1 MAPSAQ
7 AVYTRYI
14 VVAEPGHRVVVVLYI
29 PSELPHGPKCHY
41 SLGDSESRAHD
52 RAKRTPFPAFI
63 KPCLA
68 KLHGAPP
75 EGDAWTHEE
84 KIDGYR
90 LEAHLRSERA
100 TLYTRKG
107 FDWTHKFSTIARA
120 LQTVTAEAAVF
131 DGEVAVF

>member
-1 MAPSAQ
+1 MARS
-7 AVYTRYI
+7 VTTR
-14 VVAEPGHRVVVVLYI
+14 
-29 PSELPHGPKCHY
+29 SETA
-41 SLGDSESRAHD
+41 SLAHTTG
-52 RAKRTPFPAFI
+52 AKRTRFPAFI

-100 TLYTRKG
+100 TLYTRKR

-120 LQTVTAEAAVF
+120 LQTLTAEAAVF
-131 DGEVAVF
+131 DGEVAVFDSRGISDFHALQADLAAGRTDRLMSWFRWINR